1 MALTPGLLTDSSYSD
16 ILARGIKGAETVEYS
31 IYSNPSAANGQDKTL
46 TIGYENST
54 INTYDHDAQHKIFI
68 RNIFERLDP
77 LLDLDFVE
85 GDSLGSS
92 NINIYRAWRNSHAE
106 GVNAGLTHG
115 AYSGGSTHFNTD
127 NVDISWTDIDSN
139 DKFTDTE
146 KDAIVHEIGHALGL
160 KDLGFDP
167 KWDNHDSV
175 MSYNLHDGVLS
186 KTWYTEADIN
196 AMQSIWGAEDNV
208 SSIPDEQVSVT
219 AEKEPVAASAK
230 TQVPIYMNW
239 ANKLQKISDNDG
251 IINFHIDAD
260 GSYKKKSRK
269 LNVSHK
275 DFVEGFLGEISEA
288 TGLKIKYVE
297 QGQADVLIHSTG
309 GKQNINRS
317 KESFNVNLGKLVRKK
332 LNDKSKEDIAANILY
347 PFGLDDIP
355 KRVDHSGDDSLMSW
369 HYAESGYA
377 GLTSADITAL
387 QSIW

>member
-31 IYSNPSAANGQDKTL
+31 IYSNPSAANGQDKIL

-68 RNIFERLDP
+68 RSIFDRLDP

-85 GDSLGSS
+85 ADSLGRSD
-92 NINIYRAWRNSHAE
+92 INIYRAWRNSRAE

-127 NVDISWTDIDSN
+127 SVDISWTDIDSS

-146 KDAIVHEIGHALGL
+146 KDSIVHEIGHALGL

-175 MSYNLHDGVLS
+175 MSYNLHDGVLL

-208 SSIPDEQVSVT
+208 SSISDEQVSVT
-219 AEKEPVAASAK
+219 AEKEPVVASGK
-230 TQVPIYMNW
+230 TQVPIYRDW
-239 ANKLQKISDNDG
+239 ANRLQKISDNDG
-251 IINFHIDAD
+251 IISFHIDAD
-260 GSYKKKSRK
+260 GSYKKKSRTF
-269 LNVSHK
+269 NVLHK

>member
-1 MALTPGLLTDSSYSD
+1 MALTPGLLTDSSYAD
-16 ILARGIKGAETVEYS
+16 ILARGIKGGEIVEYS
-31 IYSNPSAANGQDKTL
+31 LYSNPSAANGQDQTL

-54 INTYDHDAQHKIFI
+54 INTYDHDTQHKIFI
-68 RNIFERLDP
+68 RSIFERLDP
-77 LLDLDFVE
+77 LLDLDFFE
-85 GDSLGSS
+85 ANSFGSS
-92 NINIYRAWRNSHAE
+92 DINVYRAWSNSHGE

-127 NVDISWTDIDSN
+127 SVDISWTDIDSN

-146 KDAIVHEIGHALGL
+146 KDSIVHEIGHALGL

-186 KTWYTEADIN
+186 KTWFTEADIK

-208 SSIPDEQVSVT
+208 SPIPEEQVSIPPENESV
-219 AEKEPVAASAK
+219 VASGK
-230 TQVPIYMNW
+230 TQVPVDRKW
-239 ANKLQKISDNDG
+239 AKRLEKISGNDG
-251 IINFHIDAD
+251 IINFHIDAE
-260 GSYKKKSRK
+260 GSYKKKSREFEV
-269 LNVSHK
+269 LHK
-275 DFVEGFLGEISEA
+275 DFVEDFLGEISEA

-297 QGQADVLIHSTG
+297 QGQADILIHSTG
-309 GKQNINRS
+309 GKQRVNRS
-317 KESFNVNLGKLVRKK
+317 KESFNVNLGKSVEQK
-332 LNDKSKEDIAANILY
+332 LNDKSKQDIAEYILY

-355 KRVDHSGDDSLMSW
+355 KQVVHSGDDSLMSW
-369 HYAESGYA
+369 HYAESGYS

>member
-54 INTYDHDAQHKIFI
+54 INTYDHDTQHKIFI
-68 RNIFERLDP
+68 RSIFERLDP

-85 GDSLGSS
+85 ADSLGSS
-92 NINIYRAWRNSHAE
+92 DINIYRAWRNSHAE

-115 AYSGGSTHFNTD
+115 AYSGGSTHFNMD
-127 NVDISWTDIDSN
+127 SVDISWTDIDSN
-139 DKFTDTE
+139 DKFIDIE
-146 KDAIVHEIGHALGL
+146 KDSIVHEIGHALGL
-160 KDLGFDP
+160 KDLGFDA
-167 KWDNHDSV
+167 KWDNYDSV
-175 MSYNLHDGVLS
+175 MSYNLHDGVLFN
-186 KTWYTEADIN
+186 TWYTEADIN

-208 SSIPDEQVSVT
+208 SSIPDEPASVPD
-219 AEKEPVAASAK
+219 EKEPVVASGK
-230 TQVPIYMNW
+230 TQVPIYRDW
-239 ANKLQKISDNDG
+239 ANRLQKISDNDG

-269 LNVSHK
+269 FNVLHK